1 MAQNLGFPRRKE
13 KGSIAALPEPA
24 RTARVDSDKE
34 DAMSHNT
41 EPERAARRHPGPI
54 IGIAVAL
61 LAAAAAWFWWMG
73 AEPREEGDVS
83 RIESTQAPAG
93 GAENVREGSPAPG
106 TPATGAPPEPA
117 QPAAN

>member
-1 MAQNLGFPRRKE
+1 M
-13 KGSIAALPEPA
+13 
-24 RTARVDSDKE
+24 
-34 DAMSHNT
+34 
-41 EPERAARRHPGPI
+41 
-54 IGIAVAL
+54 AL